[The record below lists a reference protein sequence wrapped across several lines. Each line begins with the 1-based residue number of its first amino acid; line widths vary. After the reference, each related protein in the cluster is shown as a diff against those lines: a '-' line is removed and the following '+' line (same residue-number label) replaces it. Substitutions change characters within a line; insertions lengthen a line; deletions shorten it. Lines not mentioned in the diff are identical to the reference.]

1 MLSNTNVR
9 RAATVVL
16 SGGLLLTASPLAAP
30 AQAAAKPK
38 PKPSISAKGGYLLD
52 QKTGKALFAKSENT
66 RREMASAT
74 KVATAITVLDIK
86 GVDLNRK
93 VTVKQEYRD
102 YVDKEKASEADLK
115 TGDRL
120 TVRQL
125 LYGMML
131 PSGCDAAYALAD
143 TFGKGS
149 TSAARTKSFIGMMNK
164 KAASL
169 KLKNTRFDSFDG
181 ISHGVNNYT
190 TPSDLAK
197 LARHGFK
204 NKHLREVVKAESHT
218 SYAPAKGGGT
228 RKYTW
233 YNSNKLLG
241 SYKGAVGMKTGT
253 GSKAGP
259 CLVFVATR
267 GSKTYVGVVLN
278 GKDRY
283 KDAAK
288 LLDYGF
294 GSKSAKTMKL
304 RTLPAGAEQD

>member
-30 AQAAAKPK
+30 AQAAPK
-38 PKPSISAKGGYLLD
+38 PKPSVSAKGAYLLD
-52 QKTGKALFAKSENT
+52 QKTGKALFAKGENT
-66 RREMASAT
+66 RREMASTT
-74 KVATAITVLDIK
+74 KIATAITVLDIK

-102 YVDKEKASEADLK
+102 YVTREEGSTADLK
-115 TGDRL
+115 TGDRV

-131 PSGCDAAYALAD
+131 RSGCDAAYALAD

-149 TSAARTKSFIGMMNK
+149 TTSARTKSFIGMMNK
-164 KAASL
+164 KASSL
-169 KLKNTRFDSFDG
+169 KLKNTKFDSFDG
-181 ISHGVNNYT
+181 ISPGGKNYT
-190 TPSDLAK
+190 TASDLAK
-197 LARHGFK
+197 LSRHAFN
-204 NKHLREVVKAESHT
+204 NKHLREVVKAEVHRST
-218 SYAPAKGGGT
+218 APTKNGGT

-233 YNSNKLLG
+233 YNTNKLLG

-259 CLVFVATR
+259 CLVFAATR

-288 LLDYGF
+288 MLDYGF

-304 RTLPAGAEQD
+304 RTLPSGVYQD